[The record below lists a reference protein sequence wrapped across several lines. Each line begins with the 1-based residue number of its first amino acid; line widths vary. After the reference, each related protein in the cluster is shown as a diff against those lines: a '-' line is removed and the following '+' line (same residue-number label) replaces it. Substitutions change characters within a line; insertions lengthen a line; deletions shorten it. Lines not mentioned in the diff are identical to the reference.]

1 VSEADGKNV
10 TTIEGLATGD
20 VLHPVQKAFLTE
32 EAFQCAYCTSGMIM
46 AAVSLL
52 TKKPN
57 PSEADVVEGMNGNV
71 CRCCTYPRIV
81 KAVRRAAAE
90 LAQR

>member
-1 VSEADGKNV
+1 
-10 TTIEGLATGD
+10 
-20 VLHPVQKAFLTE
+20 
-32 EAFQCAYCTSGMIM
+32 MIM